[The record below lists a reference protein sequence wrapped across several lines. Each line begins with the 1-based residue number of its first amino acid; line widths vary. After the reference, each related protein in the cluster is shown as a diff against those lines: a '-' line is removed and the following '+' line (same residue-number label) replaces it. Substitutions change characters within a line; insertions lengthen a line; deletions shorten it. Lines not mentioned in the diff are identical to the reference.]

1 MIGKLL
7 QGISCYATRKKE
19 NYKLKI
25 TTMDYQKNQSTL
37 SIGKP
42 TEVQRLKAVFNAKKI
57 ADATEEEV
65 KTMLKMCFALI
76 GISVL
81 PDELS
86 KQVLISSVLRDFKR
100 FTLADVPEAFQMV
113 VRNELKG
120 NFEHYNNFS
129 PMYLGKVM
137 AVYEEFKGKNMV
149 KIRQQEKLNEQRQ
162 EDIDNRPENKKMPMG
177 WNWLNVYAH
186 MDRAGLVD
194 MDNDEKSM
202 FTAVVE
208 QRIKDEAL
216 IARKDGA
223 NLFQFKNITKVLDMN
238 NKQAFKNRCREEF
251 VKDYCKNYLKN
262 L

>member
-1 MIGKLL
+1 
-7 QGISCYATRKKE
+7 
-19 NYKLKI
+19 
-25 TTMDYQKNQSTL
+25 MDYQKNQSTL

-162 EDIDNRPENKKMPMG
+162 EDIDNRPEEEKDLEAFDMLMHYLKENKKMPMG

-223 NLFQFKNITKVLDMN
+223 NLFQFKNITKVLDIN